1 MGQFLLRKVRSL
13 LAQSR
18 PEKREMD
25 RRGREL
31 GGSLVMG
38 ETGVE
43 RISICSL
50 VKVKDILMGGDA
62 KRKVC

>member
-50 VKVKDILMGGDA
+50 VKVKDILLKGS
-62 KRKVC
+62 V